1 MLINSARG
9 FSPMLGNT
17 LVLPQVGG
25 DIILV
30 KINQDAYSSEYMFKN
45 STSQYNAKIRH
56 TKTAPRNGQ
65 PGYDRHNFEIM
76 QTVFAAGEVAEYYRK
91 FYFVWE
97 VKPSETSKDLADA
110 VADLAIVTSGA
121 FLTSL
126 LGWES

>member
-1 MLINSARG
+1 
-9 FSPMLGNT
+9 MLGNT

-25 DIILV
+25 DITLV

-45 STSQYNAKIRH
+45 STSQYTAKIRH
-56 TKTAPRNGQ
+56 TKTSPRNGL
-65 PGYDRHNFEIM
+65 PALDRHNFEVV
-76 QTVFAAGEVAEYYRK
+76 QTVFEVGEVAEYQRK

-110 VADLAIVTSGA
+110 VVDLMILTSNA

>member
-1 MLINSARG
+1 
-9 FSPMLGNT
+9 MLGNT

-25 DIILV
+25 DITLV

-45 STSQYNAKIRH
+45 STSEYRARIRH
-56 TKTAPRNGQ
+56 SKTSASATRPV
-65 PGYDRHNFEIM
+65 YDRHNFEIV
-76 QTVFAAGEVAEYYRK
+76 QTIFAAGDVPEYQRK

-97 VKPSETSKDLADA
+97 VLPSETSKDLADA
-110 VADLAIVTSGA
+110 VADLMIVTSDA